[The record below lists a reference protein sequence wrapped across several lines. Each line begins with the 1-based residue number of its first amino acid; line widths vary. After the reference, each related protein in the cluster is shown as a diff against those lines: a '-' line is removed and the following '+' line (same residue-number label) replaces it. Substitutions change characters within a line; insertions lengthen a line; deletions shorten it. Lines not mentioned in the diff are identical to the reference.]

1 MVKITYENFKDLE
14 CEYVKYVSQIK
25 GNLMLHIIDFKK
37 FQQKLLEEYTE
48 DEIQYFFKILPYTL
62 DSEVNEEIIHFV
74 VRQEIA
80 YYKDLQ
86 LIEVNGKDYVLVD
99 ESSESMEE
107 WYLLDRIKSQPIPF
121 EEFIKIGFDDFVG
134 IDTWGLLLGVES
146 NVKER
151 NKKEGKPKYVDTALE
166 SVYI

>member
-14 CEYVKYVSQIK
+14 CEYVKYVSRIK

-74 VRQEIA
+74 VR
-80 YYKDLQ
+80 
-86 LIEVNGKDYVLVD
+86 
-99 ESSESMEE
+99 
-107 WYLLDRIKSQPIPF
+107 
-121 EEFIKIGFDDFVG
+121 
-134 IDTWGLLLGVES
+134 
-146 NVKER
+146 
-151 NKKEGKPKYVDTALE
+151 
-166 SVYI
+166 